1 MEKPDVL
8 DKDLLAKI
16 KQLQI
21 YTSHAVSASFAGQYE
36 SVFKGRG
43 MQFEDVR
50 EYVPG
55 DDVRDIDWN
64 VTAREAKAYVKRF
77 VEEREMTVILAV
89 DMSASGNFGTA
100 DKLKKE
106 LAAELCAVLAFAASR
121 NNDKV
126 GLVIFT
132 DKIELFVPPKKG
144 DRHVLRIIRELLGF
158 EEKGIG
164 TDIPQAVDYIGRVTR
179 KRSTIFVVSDF
190 LTDADFIRP
199 MSLLKRRN
207 DVVAVTVRDSSES
220 RLPPC
225 GLIELQDAE
234 SGEVFLADCSSKKT
248 RRQFEL
254 SNINRFA
261 SLRESFKS
269 AKIDCIDIV
278 TNESYIHT
286 LVKFFNLRRKRR

>member
-1 MEKPDVL
+1 ML

-16 KQLQI
+16 KQIQI
-21 YTSHAVSASFAGQYE
+21 YTSHAVSASFAGEYE

-43 MQFEDVR
+43 MRFEDVR

-55 DDVRDIDWN
+55 DDIRDIDWN
-64 VTAREAKAYVKRF
+64 VTAREGKPYIKRF

-89 DMSASGNFGTA
+89 DMSASGDFGTA

-144 DRHVLRIIRELLGF
+144 DKHVLRLIRDLLGF
-158 EEKGIG
+158 QEKGVG
-164 TDIPQAVDYIGRVTR
+164 TDLPQAIEYVGKISK

-190 LTDADFIRP
+190 LTDDNFIKP
-199 MSLLKRRN
+199 LSLLKRRN
-207 DVVAVTVRDSSES
+207 DVVAVAVRDESEL
-220 RLPPC
+220 RLPKS
-225 GLIELQDAE
+225 GIIELQDAE
-234 SGEVFLADCSSKKT
+234 TGEIFSVDCADKRL

-254 SNINRFA
+254 ANAGRFA
-261 SLRESFKS
+261 SLHEAFKS
-269 AKIDCIDIV
+269 AKIDCIDVV
-278 TNESYIHT
+278 TDQPYIHT